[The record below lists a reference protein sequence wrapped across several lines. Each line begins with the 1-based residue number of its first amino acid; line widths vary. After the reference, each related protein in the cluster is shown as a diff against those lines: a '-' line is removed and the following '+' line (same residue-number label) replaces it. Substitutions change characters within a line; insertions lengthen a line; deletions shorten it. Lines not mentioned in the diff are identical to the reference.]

1 MTDAFA
7 SEAAASKKP
16 SVPLKEHKSDEANK
30 KEEVNQRNTSTSII
44 TSDKIMSNMGD
55 RDNTEDKSEVKAEN
69 KLKEKSESKADGTDK
84 ATAGSKVNDDHDTD
98 DKEDPGEAEYEV
110 ERVVGHKHTKG
121 RLQYYLKWN
130 GYDSDENTWEDREN
144 VYCVDLIE
152 AYWMRLEQAGGSR
165 TDSKGKDGV
174 PVKKEPTRTA
184 KSNGA
189 KTTKKDRDGDTM
201 TDMTHVKRQKTSN
214 ASKGVKKAEDGSEGG
229 ASSNNYSNNNITI
242 NSSGWT
248 PPKSWTSW
256 EEKVESILT
265 VERSNQKLLIRLQWN
280 NGRETQHPIEVA
292 HQKCPQKL
300 IQFYESH
307 IKFSQA

>member
-7 SEAAASKKP
+7 SETAASKEP
-16 SVPLKEHKSDEANK
+16 SVLLKEHKSDETDK
-30 KEEVNQRNTSTSII
+30 TEELNQRSTSTSII
-44 TSDKIMSNMGD
+44 TGDKIMSDVGD
-55 RDNTEDKSEVKAEN
+55 GDNTEGKSEVKAED
-69 KLKEKSESKADGTDK
+69 KPKEMSESTVDGIDK
-84 ATAGSKVNDDHDTD
+84 TTAGSKDNDED
-98 DKEDPGEAEYEV
+98 DDEEASGEAVYEV

-121 RLQYYLKWN
+121 KLQYHLKWN
-130 GYDSDENTWEDREN
+130 GYDSDENTWEDKEN

-152 AYWMRLEQAGGSR
+152 AYWGRLEQAGGSR

-189 KTTKKDRDGDTM
+189 KTTKKDRDGDTVM
-201 TDMTHVKRQKTSN
+201 DMAPAKRQKTSN
-214 ASKGVKKAEDGSEGG
+214 TSKEVKKAEGGFEDG
-229 ASSNNYSNNNITI
+229 ASSNNNSNYNINI

-248 PPKSWTSW
+248 PPKSWISW
-256 EEKVESILT
+256 EQKVESILT

-280 NGRETQHPIEVA
+280 NGRETQHPIEIA